1 MAKNFSENKY
11 YKRYLTERP
20 KLPAYEVDDE
30 GNIILYHGELICRVE
45 DCAAETPY
53 SSTNNL
59 RKHLKEQHDDLVLKK
74 TAGGATSFK
83 QLNEAIQFYKSLEF
97 EEEAEE
103 EEEEVRPRTP
113 KSTKKGGS
121 KRASKRLPEKR
132 LPPLPM
138 RKDGQRHNVTEMR
151 KMVRG
156 WGHSLPCQ
164 NCDNAKVCCTDSQFC
179 NYFDLFYVEEIEEAE
194 DNEEEVVA

>member
-1 MAKNFSENKY
+1 MAKNFSEN
-11 YKRYLTERP
+11 
-20 KLPAYEVDDE
+20 DDE

-138 RKDGQRHNVTEMR
+138 RKDGQR
-151 KMVRG
+151 
-156 WGHSLPCQ
+156 